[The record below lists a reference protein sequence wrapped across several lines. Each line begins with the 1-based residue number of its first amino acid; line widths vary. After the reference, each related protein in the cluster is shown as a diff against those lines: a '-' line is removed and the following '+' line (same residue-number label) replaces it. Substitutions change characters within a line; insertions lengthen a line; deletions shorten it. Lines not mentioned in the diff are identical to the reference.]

1 MSGDARGLQ
10 TRSEAPRGVF
20 GRFNSYP
27 FPPVNSPSNLPAN
40 ISSSCHQTF
49 PLAAIQHFIQLPI
62 TILVYQFTV
71 KGSEKDFQIK
81 NVKGLERAVGE
92 EYEICC

>member
-27 FPPVNSPSNLPAN
+27 FPPLINLSDNHCLQLRISAMILPFNSP
-40 ISSSCHQTF
+40 
-49 PLAAIQHFIQLPI
+49 
-62 TILVYQFTV
+62 
-71 KGSEKDFQIK
+71 
-81 NVKGLERAVGE
+81 RR
-92 EYEICC
+92 

>member
-27 FPPVNSPSNLPAN
+27 FPPLIKFYPYTIVATHQ
-40 ISSSCHQTF
+40 ISF
-49 PLAAIQHFIQLPI
+49 L
-62 TILVYQFTV
+62 
-71 KGSEKDFQIK
+71 
-81 NVKGLERAVGE
+81 
-92 EYEICC
+92 